1 MKKYIVCFYDVSL
14 IQGFTSGV
22 KQYNI
27 FILGFFFLKEVLLKL
42 CNECWVSV
50 PKGILSIVL
59 RKLWRQQGVN
69 RVISMNGF
77 LVLSLLMCSVSK
89 RFYLEG

>member
-27 FILGFFFLKEVLLKL
+27 FILGFFLKRSAAEIVQKNVGSVCQKVFFKL
-42 CNECWVSV
+42 YYASYGGN
-50 PKGILSIVL
+50 KGLI
-59 RKLWRQQGVN
+59 G
-69 RVISMNGF
+69 
-77 LVLSLLMCSVSK
+77 
-89 RFYLEG
+89 

>member
-1 MKKYIVCFYDVSL
+1 MKKYIVCFYGVSL

-27 FILGFFFLKEVLLKL
+27 FILVFFFLKEVLLKL

-50 PKGILSIVL
+50 PE
-59 RKLWRQQGVN
+59 RY
-69 RVISMNGF
+69 
-77 LVLSLLMCSVSK
+77 SLNCITQVMAAT
-89 RFYLEG
+89 RG

>member
-27 FILGFFFLKEVLLKL
+27 FILGFFFKRSAAE
-42 CNECWVSV
+42 
-50 PKGILSIVL
+50 IVQWML
-59 RKLWRQQGVN
+59 GQCAKRY
-69 RVISMNGF
+69 
-77 LVLSLLMCSVSK
+77 SLNCITQVMAAT
-89 RFYLEG
+89 RG